1 MATLAKP
8 PLRRTAATQPIRA
21 SFFDD
26 TNDARNSPAALQL
39 RSKVTTASGNSPFR
53 GPVFRLP
60 SGAVVVE
67 DMWAA
72 SLDVAI
78 DEVLDSGLDGLK
90 SFADETSNNGWVL
103 GWLQMKVTNE
113 GNDQQKQQFH
123 ALKEHLNPSI
133 PGAVVTNPPIDE
145 YVRAGLPS
153 DIYTDVVHQ
162 PLQEVEVYRDLP
174 MDFEMPDE
182 EDDDEAEAPAPA
194 SADDA

>member
-39 RSKVTTASGNSPFR
+39 RSKVTTAYGNSPFR

-145 YVRAGLPS
+145 YVRAGLPN
-153 DIYTDVVHQ
+153 DTYTDVVHQ
-162 PLQEVEVYRDLP
+162 PLQEVEIYRDLP